1 MLFETLISYSAAA
14 YYGPIGF
21 FAALMFNFVAGVNLI
36 VIEKE
41 LKLRD
46 IMKMMGLYVN
56 LYC

>member
-1 MLFETLISYSAAA
+1 MRGSNINSAAA
-14 YYGPIGF
+14 YYGPIWF

-46 IMKMMGLYVN
+46 IMKMMGLYVRTILN
-56 LYC
+56 